1 MEVSSEGR
9 LSVSVSDQQPELE
22 NNGWMHLGTKT
33 MGAKLEGD
41 AIRTMSVQMRKES
54 IWASYSDRI
63 LKSRYNNLSNKL
75 FRLLFLKPTSQRGKS
90 IETKSERKDLK
101 DNNN

>member
-1 MEVSSEGR
+1 
-9 LSVSVSDQQPELE
+9 
-22 NNGWMHLGTKT
+22 